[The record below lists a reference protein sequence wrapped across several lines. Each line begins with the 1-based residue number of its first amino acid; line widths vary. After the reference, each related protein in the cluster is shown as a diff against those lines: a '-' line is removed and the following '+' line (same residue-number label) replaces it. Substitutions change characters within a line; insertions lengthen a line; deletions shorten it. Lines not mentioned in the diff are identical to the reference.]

1 MLRNQHGSRIYD
13 KGHVCYY
20 CNAQCLKIARHLLTV
35 HKSETEVMKIL
46 AIDMETDEGRKRRGK
61 ELDRL
66 RYKGDFYHNLK
77 VLKTGGELKVFRRPC
92 SGENVDASAFTPCT
106 HCLAFIRK
114 HELWRHVKQCPFNEE
129 RTNSDDNE
137 KRWHRKLQ
145 YESDLLL
152 FPNRFTEGY
161 SEALGSQV
169 LSTMRS
175 DEITQTVKSDKLIL
189 MVGSSLLE
197 RGGSTKVSYVSQR
210 MRTLARLLLKVQEM
224 EDSNS
229 TVQFLMDCISPNMF
243 DIIIKATKSL
253 CGYSQCTAEAGAS
266 FLKPGLALNIG
277 YDLRKAALLLR
288 GQAIRLRDKDLLENV
303 NGFTQLYELE
313 WKVFISSA
321 AGRSLD
327 ENKFQ
332 TPGAL
337 PLTSDLIK
345 LREFCS
351 TEIPAAIARLEVQPC
366 LQDWRFLAELT
377 ASRLIIFNKRR
388 GNEGTKITIEEFEK
402 RPNWKEIQMED
413 VVKSLQP
420 LEKELCKR

>member
-1 MLRNQHGSRIYD
+1 MVKNQHGNRIYD

-20 CNAQCLKIARHLLTV
+20 CNTQCLKISRHLLTV
-35 HKSETEVMKIL
+35 HKSETEVMKVL
-46 AIDMETDEGRKRRGK
+46 AIDTSTNDNRKRRAK

-66 RYKGDFYHNLK
+66 RYRGDFYHNLK
-77 VLKTGGELKVFRRPC
+77 VLKTGGELKVFRRPGP
-92 SGENVDASAFTPCT
+92 GENVDASMFTPCT

-114 HELWRHVKQCPFNEE
+114 HDLWRHVKQCTFNEE
-129 RTNSDDNE
+129 RTDGDDKE

-145 YESDLLL
+145 YESELLL
-152 FPNRFTEGY
+152 FSNRFPEGS

-197 RGGSTKVSYVSQR
+197 RGGSTKISYISQR
-210 MRTLARLLLKVQEM
+210 MRTLARLLLKVQEN

-229 TVQFLMDCISPNMF
+229 TVQFLMDCIAPSMF
-243 DIIIKATKSL
+243 DIVIKATKSL
-253 CGYSQCTAEAGAS
+253 CGYSQCTTEAGTFFS
-266 FLKPGLALNIG
+266 KPGLALNVG

-288 GQAIRLRDKDLLENV
+288 GQAIRLQDKDLLESV

-313 WKVFISSA
+313 WKIFISSA

-332 TPGAL
+332 SPGAL
-337 PLTSDLIK
+337 PITSDLIK
-345 LREFCS
+345 IRDFCS
-351 TEIPAAIARLEVQPC
+351 TEIPATIARLEAQPC

-402 RPNWKEIQMED
+402 RPEWKKIQVED
-413 VVKSLQP
+413 VAKSLQP